1 MAYPAYYL
9 SFWLCYDFVKKIW
22 TPIILEVQ
30 KTVYTLVKLK
40 DPLVEDRKYYK
51 RNKLPT
57 DKIKIINKDRH
68 KVRKTVTLLRII
80 DFQQLI
86 KRQ

>member
-1 MAYPAYYL
+1 MH
-9 SFWLCYDFVKKIW
+9 
-22 TPIILEVQ
+22 
-30 KTVYTLVKLK
+30 
-40 DPLVEDRKYYK
+40 PLVQVRKYYK

-57 DKIKIINKDRH
+57 DKIKIINKDSH
-68 KVRKTVTLLRII
+68 KVRKTVTLLHII